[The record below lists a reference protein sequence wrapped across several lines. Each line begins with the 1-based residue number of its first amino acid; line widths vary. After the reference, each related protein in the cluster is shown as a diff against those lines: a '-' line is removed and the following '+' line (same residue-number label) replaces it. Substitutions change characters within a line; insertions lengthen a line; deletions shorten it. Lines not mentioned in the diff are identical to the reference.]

1 HGCAAEA
8 PSPQRRKRAKEG
20 MTKARHGQGILFVM
34 TGASGVGKDT
44 IRRAAMPRMTNL
56 EYSISATTR
65 PRRQGEEDGVQYRFL
80 QRPTFERMIR
90 DDELLEHADYVG
102 DYYGTP
108 ARPVRSEERR
118 AGNGCRGRGC
128 ARL

>member
-1 HGCAAEA
+1 DGIRDFHVTGVQTCAL
-8 PSPQRRKRAKEG
+8 PIS
-20 MTKARHGQGILFVM
+20 
-34 TGASGVGKDT
+34 
-44 IRRAAMPRMTNL
+44 AMPRMTNL

-65 PRRQGEEDGVQYRFL
+65 PRRQGEEDGVQYWFL
-80 QRPTFERMIR
+80 QRPVFERMIR